1 METQRI
7 TVRLPSH
14 QIRAMDIFIKL
25 GEFASHSEVIRA
37 AVSRFIDEITEK
49 VYAKA
54 ERLKKMQELESL
66 TEHLNKNLKK

>member
-1 METQRI
+1 MEAQRI
-7 TVRLPSH
+7 TVRLPSY
-14 QIRAMDIFIKL
+14 QVRAMDTFIKL

-37 AVSRFIDEITEK
+37 AVSRFIDEMTEK

-66 TEHLNKNLKK
+66 TEQLNKDLKK